1 MACPPETWQFDVV
14 TAHHDDMKGGGDF
27 PTTRSRVTVSAAA
40 FPNWRAAAEVA
51 AGMAVCIHG
60 GMPINIYPRLG
71 DTP

>member
-1 MACPPETWQFDVV
+1 MPKQTFQFDVI
-14 TAHHDDMKGGGDF
+14 TADHDAMKGGGDF
-27 PTTRSRVTVSAAA
+27 PTVRSRVTVSATEFPDFRVAA
-40 FPNWRAAAEVA
+40 QVA